1 MVIMGKVIYIINLL
15 LVFLIVRYEYVSVS
29 DKTIIITF
37 FLYTGLVVVNF
48 VIGVLAKLD
57 KKKVYQYYFRSAF
70 LMLILAILYL
80 FVLVVIPPSA

>member
-37 FLYTGLVVVNF
+37 FLYTGLVVMSF

-57 KKKVYQYYFRSAF
+57 KKVYQYYFRSAF